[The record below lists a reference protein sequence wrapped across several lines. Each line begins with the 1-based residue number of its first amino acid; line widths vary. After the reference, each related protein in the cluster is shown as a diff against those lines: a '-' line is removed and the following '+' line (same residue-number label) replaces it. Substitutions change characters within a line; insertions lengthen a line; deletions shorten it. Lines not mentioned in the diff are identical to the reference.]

1 MVKIVAGSNS
11 TVLIQGESGTGKELI
26 ARAIHRLSPRHDR
39 PFVPIDC
46 GTLAETLLESELFGH
61 VRGAFTG
68 AISNKKGLFEDADGG
83 TLLLDEI
90 ADTTPA
96 FQSKL
101 LRALQ
106 ENEIRPV
113 GSNRSLKINVRVI
126 ASTNKDLKREVER
139 GAFREDLF
147 YRLAVVPIIV
157 PPLNR
162 RREDIPLLVE
172 HFIEKYCKQNGL
184 EVKTVSANSTGLL
197 MSHSWPGNVRELEN
211 VIERAILM
219 SPGPEVKREALVP
232 VATEEDDNPM
242 PLHQAT
248 RAVMQNLE
256 REKILRAL
264 HKVEGNRS
272 RAARFLGISRATL
285 YEKLKSY
292 NLGP

>member
-1 MVKIVAGSNS
+1 
-11 TVLIQGESGTGKELI
+11 
-26 ARAIHRLSPRHDR
+26 
-39 PFVPIDC
+39 
-46 GTLAETLLESELFGH
+46 LLESELFGH

-113 GSNRSLKINVRVI
+113 GSNHSIKINVRVI

-219 SPGPEVKREALVP
+219 SPGLEVKREALVP
-232 VATEEDDNPM
+232 VATEEDENPM

-264 HKVEGNRS
+264 HKLEGNRS